1 MTNKVGRRALAGGAV
16 LLPAAAITRAARAQ
30 APNESALDRIRRTK
44 TLRIAA
50 LPGELPYFQKDITT
64 GKWGGACIEMADSIA
79 KVLGAKLQYVE
90 ATYGTSVLDLQ
101 TDKVDL
107 CFALNPTPER
117 ALAIRFTH
125 PMLIH
130 PFGCLAKPGLEP
142 KSWSDIDKPD
152 IRISFDI
159 GSLHETV
166 ARRFAPKAQL
176 MGFPNRDQAI
186 LALQSGRVDVDIL
199 AAMLGLSAVAKNP
212 TLGKWYLLDQ
222 PSVALPSS
230 LAVQYEQDT
239 RLLDV
244 LNAWLD
250 FNRGLGQLREWL
262 ISGLVL
268 EGVKREQ
275 IPPELTF

>member
-1 MTNKVGRRALAGGAV
+1 MTNKLGRRALSGGAV
-16 LLPAAAITRAARAQ
+16 LLPAAAMARAAHAQ
-30 APNESALDRIRRTK
+30 APNETALDRIRRTK

-130 PFGCLAKPGLEP
+130 PFGCLAKPGLAP
-142 KSWSDIDKPD
+142 KSWSDINKPD

-166 ARRFAPKAQL
+166 AQRFAPKAQL
-176 MGFPNRDQAI
+176 IGFPNRDQAI
-186 LALQSGRVDVDIL
+186 LALQSGRADVDIL
-199 AAMLGLSAVAKNP
+199 AAMLGLSAMAKNP
-212 TLGKWYLLDQ
+212 GLGKWYLLDQ
-222 PSVALPSS
+222 PTVALPSS

-239 RLLDV
+239 RFVDV

-250 FNRGLGQLREWL
+250 FNRGIGQLREWL
-262 ISGLVL
+262 IAGLVL

-275 IPPELTF
+275 IPSELTF

>member
-1 MTNKVGRRALAGGAV
+1 MTNRIGRRALAAGAG
-16 LLPAAAITRAARAQ
+16 LLPVAMIGSARAQ
-30 APNESALDRIRRTK
+30 TPGESALDRIRRTK

-50 LPGELPYFQKDITT
+50 LPGELPYFSKDITT
-64 GKWGGACIEMADSIA
+64 GAWGGACIEMAGSIA
-79 KVLGAKLQYVE
+79 KVLDAKLAYVE

-142 KSWSDIDKPD
+142 KSWADINKPNL
-152 IRISFDI
+152 RISFDI

-166 ARRFAPKAQL
+166 AKRFAPKAQL
-176 MGFPNRDQAI
+176 MGFPTRDQAI
-186 LALQSGRVDVDIL
+186 LALQAGRVDVDIL

-212 TLGKWYLLDQ
+212 NLGRWYLLDQ
-222 PSVALPSS
+222 PTVALPSA
-230 LAVQYEQDT
+230 LAVHYEPDT
-239 RLLDV
+239 KFVDV
-244 LNAWLD
+244 IDAWLD
-250 FNRGLGQLREWL
+250 FNRGIGQLREWL
-262 ISGLVL
+262 ISGLEL

-275 IPPELTF
+275 IPTELTF